1 MGFSHVHSPDSLS
14 DPILSQVCILEMAL
28 SVGTMGRMYIPRTG
42 ELVRYLIA
50 RSNLQIGQW
59 SCSLGDLL

>member
-14 DPILSQVCILEMAL
+14 DPILSQVCILEMAP

-42 ELVRYLIA
+42 ELVRISDCQVQLA
-50 RSNLQIGQW
+50 DRSMVMFSG
-59 SCSLGDLL
+59 